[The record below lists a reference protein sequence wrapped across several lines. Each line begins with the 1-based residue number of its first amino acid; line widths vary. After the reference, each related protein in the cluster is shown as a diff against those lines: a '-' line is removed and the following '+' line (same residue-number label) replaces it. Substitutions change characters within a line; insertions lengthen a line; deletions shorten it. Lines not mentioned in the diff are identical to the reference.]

1 MQACARSRAV
11 RMHASAAGQ
20 SPPGASTADMPSE
33 VGANLCATR
42 TRTARTAR
50 SVRQPPS
57 PPEARCA
64 PARDVGAAREP
75 EALGRAPSAAQ
86 RLRRGE
92 GDALSQADRVRS
104 RGRTGRGRA
113 RIVPLSAR

>member
-1 MQACARSRAV
+1 MQACARSHAV

-20 SPPGASTADMPSE
+20 PPPGASTADMPSE

-42 TRTARTAR
+42 TRTAGPAR

-57 PPEARCA
+57 LPEVRCA

-75 EALGRAPSAAQ
+75 EALGRAPSAAR
-86 RLRRGE
+86 RLREAR
-92 GDALSQADRVRS
+92 ATRWSQAAGWGAEGARAQD
-104 RGRTGRGRA
+104 GRL
-113 RIVPLSAR
+113 IVPLSAR